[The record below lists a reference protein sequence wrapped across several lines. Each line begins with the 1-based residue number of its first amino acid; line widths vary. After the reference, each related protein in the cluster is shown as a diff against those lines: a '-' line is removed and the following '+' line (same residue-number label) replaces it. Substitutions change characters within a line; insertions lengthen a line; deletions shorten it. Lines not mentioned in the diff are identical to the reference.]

1 MMLSDAKSEEDM
13 WGSARKVN
21 NLCHK
26 KEVSPPT
33 HMITLSLFHDD
44 DVVCEALAPERGMLQ

>member
-26 KEVSPPT
+26 KEVSPP
-33 HMITLSLFHDD
+33 HSHDY
-44 DVVCEALAPERGMLQ
+44 LKPLPRRRRRLQGFGT